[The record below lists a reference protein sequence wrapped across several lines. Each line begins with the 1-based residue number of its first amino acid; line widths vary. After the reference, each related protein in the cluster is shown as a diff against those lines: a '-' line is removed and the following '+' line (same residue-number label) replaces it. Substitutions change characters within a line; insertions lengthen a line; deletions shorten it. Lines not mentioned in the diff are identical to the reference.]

1 MLFAFAGSDRALGP
15 LGRGGKDE
23 KIYLRQPD
31 RRVEGEP
38 NFLSFFA
45 RNPLK
50 SHDSEKEM
58 KVNESDFACFYFHF
72 LSLSSTLSCS
82 ARSQA
87 GQLSPRESGR
97 GRRKRR
103 SRSPRCYS
111 PADRFAART
120 VFAINMAMVIRP
132 TPPGTGVI
140 APATAAA
147 SA

>member
-103 SRSPRCYS
+103 SRSSRSTTQPTASPPEPYS
-111 PADRFAART
+111 PSAWRWSFARRRRAR
-120 VFAINMAMVIRP
+120 A
-132 TPPGTGVI
+132 
-140 APATAAA
+140 
-147 SA
+147 